1 MLGGIDHAPESLWT
15 ALIDRLRG
23 GCSAGAAFM
32 VDVKVVMDGN
42 VCCVCT
48 GGVRALA
55 FLASHGRWLFE
66 VFIATGFFLMVLKI
80 RAAQRCDI
88 TELMGFRV
96 E

>member
-1 MLGGIDHAPESLWT
+1 MKEKRSCLRVLGGIDHAPESLWT

-32 VDVKVVMDGN
+32 LDVKVVIEGN

-66 VFIATGFFLMVLKI
+66 VFIATGFFLWP
-80 RAAQRCDI
+80 
-88 TELMGFRV
+88 
-96 E
+96 